1 MKLRL
6 LENNFSRRVSNKRRT
21 TACFVQWNGGWA
33 LEEFKRSG
41 WVNEPWMLNSACS
54 NYRSLP
60 INQLVTT
67 WTAQYMS
74 MSNTAPPPAVS
85 LLSTA
90 RWLASPYKYVQT
102 RLKRHR
108 FMRYFVYNVRYSAVR
123 INFSLLTTK
132 LHSSFRTTPV
142 YNDTKYS
149 VPFMT
154 LQLYIWRVSV
164 QAVSAYFWFKEMC
177 VYSAQYAYDFDD
189 MMMMIN
195 NHSPWMYRHSGQ
207 LRDIQDVPD
216 SQSPTRLPWRMTY
229 VILFN
234 TSRQCRVGTVS
245 YSRERSWPEQRGW
258 SPLTL

>member
-6 LENNFSRRVSNKRRT
+6 LENNFSRRVSSKRRT

-154 LQLYIWRVSV
+154 LQQSSTVYLACVRSGGECILLIQRNVCIFRTVCLW
-164 QAVSAYFWFKEMC
+164 FWWH
-177 VYSAQYAYDFDD
+177 DD
-189 MMMMIN
+189 
-195 NHSPWMYRHSGQ
+195 
-207 LRDIQDVPD
+207 DDK
-216 SQSPTRLPWRMTY
+216 
-229 VILFN
+229 
-234 TSRQCRVGTVS
+234 
-245 YSRERSWPEQRGW
+245 
-258 SPLTL
+258 